1 MLSLEV
7 LAYHKRRWLSVML
20 DDEHVAVCWCAPF
33 RTAAPDG
40 DAVDAVDEA
49 PLRIAVVKADVSVG
63 L

>member
-1 MLSLEV
+1 
-7 LAYHKRRWLSVML
+7 ML

-40 DAVDAVDEA
+40 DAVDAIDEA

>member
-7 LAYHKRRWLSVML
+7 LTYYERRWLSVML
-20 DDEHVAVCWCAPF
+20 DDEHFAVGWCSPF
-33 RTAAPDG
+33 WKPHADG